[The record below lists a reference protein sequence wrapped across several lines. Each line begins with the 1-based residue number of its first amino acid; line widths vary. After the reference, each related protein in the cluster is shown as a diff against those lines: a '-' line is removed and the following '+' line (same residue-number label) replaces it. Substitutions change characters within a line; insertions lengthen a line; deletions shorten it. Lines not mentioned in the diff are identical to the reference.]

1 MQMKLMLTV
10 MRDSAKEDY
19 LAKKAEV
26 AELVRCGWKRQ
37 AYESMKT
44 AKHHLHDYDTWHAM
58 QERVERIKNSL
69 KAQHQNV
76 AVFSAFS
83 EANTALAEMLAEV
96 PLERVEA
103 VLDEMTE
110 RMTQTEEVSGA
121 LGQMQGDTVDDDELA
136 RFLSDGQAV
145 QEPIVHSPAL
155 TNSNRPAQAT
165 RLVME

>member
-1 MQMKLMLTV
+1 MRMKLMLVV
-10 MRDSAKEDY
+10 MRDSAQEDY

-26 AELVRCGWKRQ
+26 AELARCGWKRQ

-58 QERVERIKNSL
+58 QERVERIKNSI

-83 EANTALAEMLAEV
+83 EANTALADMLAEA

-103 VLDEMTE
+103 VLDEMNE
-110 RMTQTEEVSGA
+110 RMTHTEEVSGA
-121 LGQMQGDTVDDDELA
+121 LGQTQGDTVDDDELSL
-136 RFLSDGQAV
+136 FLAESRTTAA
-145 QEPIVHSPAL
+145 EPVLLSPV
-155 TNSNRPAQAT
+155 SSKPAQAV
-165 RLVME
+165 RLAME